1 MGIIPY
7 IIELAKPLGAFFVGI
22 IGFLLVRKN
31 QELKQENKEINKTLH
46 IQERIICVKKENED
60 ITADDVYERMRNRED
75 KL

>member
-1 MGIIPY
+1 MIPY
-7 IIELAKPLGAFFVGI
+7 LLGLAKPLGAFFVGI

-46 IQERIICVKKENED
+46 IQERIICVKKENES
-60 ITADDVYERMRNRED
+60 ITVDDAYERMRNRED